1 MTQIREATN
10 LDRENI
16 REVHLRAFS
25 EGENQIVAALAVN
38 LLSEETSPETTALV
52 AEIDGTVVG
61 HIAFSPVT
69 VDNNEKWK
77 GYILA
82 PLGVK
87 PEYQKR
93 RIGSKLIESG
103 IKWLSE
109 KGVNVLFVYGDPKYY
124 GKFGFKADAA
134 SRYSP
139 PYKLQYPFGWQAIA
153 LNEEGSAE
161 STVTISC
168 VASLRDPEL
177 W

>member
-1 MTQIREATN
+1 MTRIREATN

-25 EGENQIVAALAVN
+25 GGERETVATLAVD
-38 LLSEETSPETTALV
+38 LLSDETSPEIFALV
-52 AEIDGTVVG
+52 AEIDGTVAG

-69 VDNNEKWK
+69 VNQDKKWK

-87 PEYQKR
+87 PEYQER
-93 RIGSKLIESG
+93 RIGSTLIESG
-103 IKWLSE
+103 MERLSE
-109 KGVNVLFVYGDPKYY
+109 EGVNVLFVYGDPKYY
-124 GKFGFKADAA
+124 GKFGFKADTA

-139 PYKLQYPFGWQAIA
+139 PYDLQYPFGWQAIV
-153 LNEEGSAE
+153 LSEPDSSE
-161 STVTISC
+161 SIVKISC